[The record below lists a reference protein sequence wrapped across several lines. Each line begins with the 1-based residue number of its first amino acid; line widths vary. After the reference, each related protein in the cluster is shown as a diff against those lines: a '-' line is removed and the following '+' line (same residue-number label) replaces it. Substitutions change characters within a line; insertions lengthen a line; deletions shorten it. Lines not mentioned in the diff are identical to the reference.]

1 MVGTNFTM
9 ANSGTYNSS
18 GVNIYNGTV
27 DVSGQP
33 SGTQLVLK
41 VTSALNKN
49 LYTINFANQSSGV
62 KDFTPGSVLTPFD
75 GQPVKTED

>member
-1 MVGTNFTM
+1 MVTQNLNTDTVFQVSRNNGSNFSAVTM

-18 GVNIYNGTV
+18 GVNIYTGTV

-41 VTSALNKN
+41 VTSVFK
-49 LYTINFANQSSGV
+49 
-62 KDFTPGSVLTPFD
+62 
-75 GQPVKTED
+75 